1 MKITIYRGA
10 NGWQLAP
17 SEGAVEVVAELK
29 DGYRVMEGVGNEGI
43 EYYVFQDGDAGGLTA
58 EQAIRR
64 GVLSIPGK

>member
-29 DGYRVMEGVGNEGI
+29 DGYRVTEGVGNEGV
-43 EYYVFQDGDAGGLTA
+43 EYYVFRDGNGGGMTA
-58 EQAIRR
+58 EQAVRR
-64 GVLSIPGK
+64 GVLKVP